1 MKGTEL
7 QRNATRSEAP
17 TPQQEHALE
26 CLISGQPI
34 TRAAQEAGVDRT
46 TVWRWLKDDPAFQAA
61 YNRARLELQAAVQAR
76 LLGLTEHA
84 VTCVE
89 QAIKLGDARTALA
102 ILRGVGLLDGEPAR
116 VGPDDP
122 ERVRRQVSNR
132 GMQEFMEDTAGTA
145 GPAIGLRR
153 RGR

>member
-1 MKGTEL
+1 VKGNET
-7 QRNATRSEAP
+7 QRNATGSDAP
-17 TPQQEHALE
+17 TPQQEQAIEGL
-26 CLISGQPI
+26 LSGQGI
-34 TRAAQEAGVDRT
+34 TRAAREAGVDRT

-84 VTCVE
+84 VTCLE

-102 ILRGVGLLDGEPAR
+102 LLRGVGLLDGEPAR

-122 ERVRRQVSNR
+122 ERVRRQLSSR
-132 GMQEFMEDTAGTA
+132 EMDEFLGDAVGTGA
-145 GPAIGLRR
+145 PAISPRR